1 MTMTRRLRDLAFS
14 GKAASA
20 ATAYDGLTAKL
31 VCEAGF
37 DVVMSS
43 GFQISASIGFPD
55 MELYTM
61 TENLNAARN
70 IVRASS
76 VPVISDID
84 TGYGNALNVMRS
96 VREFEQAGVA
106 GILLEDQV
114 SPKRC
119 PVLAVNE
126 LLPVDEAAGKVR
138 AAAEARQDPDF
149 VIIGRT
155 DEQDVQAACRRLK
168 AFVAAGADMVFV
180 TTRCA
185 KSFEDLQAL
194 RQAAGRP
201 LLLTM
206 SGFVTALDR
215 AQLDQVGGVA
225 AWGLE
230 TLLTAT
236 ESVRRNLKAMKEAV
250 GTPSWPC
257 PVAEVAS
264 FKRLIGY
271 AEFESLQD
279 RYQGVL
285 ATADSMRGTR

>member
-1 MTMTRRLRDLAFS
+1 MKMTKRLRELAFS
-14 GKAASA
+14 GSAASA
-20 ATAYDGLTAKL
+20 ATAYDGLTARL

-37 DVVMSS
+37 DVVTSS

-70 IVRASS
+70 IVRASA

-84 TGYGNALNVMRS
+84 TGYGNALNVRRT

-106 GILLEDQV
+106 GILLEDQT

-126 LLPVDEAAGKVR
+126 LLPIEEAAGKVR
-138 AAAEARQDPDF
+138 AAVEARLDPDF
-149 VIIGRT
+149 VVIGRT

-168 AFVAAGADMVFV
+168 AYVAAGADMVFV
-180 TTRCA
+180 TTKCA
-185 KSFEDLQAL
+185 KSFQDLQAL
-194 RQAAGRP
+194 REAAGRP

-215 AQLDQVGGVA
+215 KQINEVGGVA

-236 ESVRRNLKAMKEAV
+236 EAVRRNLKAMKEAV
-250 GTPSWPC
+250 GVPSLPC
-257 PVAEVAS
+257 PVAEIAS
-264 FKRLIGY
+264 FKKLIGY
-271 AEFESLQD
+271 AELEALQD
-279 RYQGVL
+279 RYL
-285 ATADSMRGTR
+285 PAN

>member
-1 MTMTRRLRDLAFS
+1 MKMTKRLRELAFS
-14 GKAASA
+14 GTAASA

-37 DVVMSS
+37 DVVTSS

-70 IVRASS
+70 IARAST

-84 TGYGNALNVMRS
+84 TGYGNALNVMRT

-106 GILLEDQV
+106 GILLEDQT

-119 PVLAVNE
+119 PALAVNK
-126 LLPVDEAAGKVR
+126 LLPIDEAAGKVR
-138 AAAEARQDPDF
+138 AAVEARQDPDF
-149 VIIGRT
+149 LIIGRT
-155 DEQDVQAACRRLK
+155 DEQDVQAACRRLR
-168 AFVAAGADMVFV
+168 AYVTAGADMVFV
-180 TTRCA
+180 TTKCA
-185 KSFEDLQAL
+185 KSFQDLQAL
-194 RQAAGRP
+194 REAAGRP

-215 AQLDQVGGVA
+215 TQINEVGGVA

-250 GTPSWPC
+250 GAPSLPC
-257 PVAEVAS
+257 PVADISS
-264 FKRLIGY
+264 FKKLIGY
-271 AEFESLQD
+271 AEFEALQD
-279 RYQGVL
+279 RYQP
-285 ATADSMRGTR
+285 ASN